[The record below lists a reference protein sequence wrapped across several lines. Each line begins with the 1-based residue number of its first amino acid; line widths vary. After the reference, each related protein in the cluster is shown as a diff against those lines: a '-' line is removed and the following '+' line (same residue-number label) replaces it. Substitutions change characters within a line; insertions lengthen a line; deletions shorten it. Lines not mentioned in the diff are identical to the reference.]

1 MARIIAPNKN
11 YNGISAS
18 ITFRDGVGETANPY
32 LIKWFRE
39 HGYKVEEPLES
50 GQNQEPS
57 DNQEPSEPLEMNP
70 DMEAFKEM
78 NLDELKAYA
87 QDNGIDIG
95 QARTETGIREKIEKA
110 LTKE

>member
-18 ITFRDGVGETANPY
+18 ITFRDGVGETGNPY

-50 GQNQEPS
+50 GQNQET
-57 DNQEPSEPLEMNP
+57 SEPPGMNP
-70 DMEAFKEM
+70 DMETFKEM